1 MVSPTKQAKA
11 ALTAGNLRR
20 RLWQLTLPTIG
31 GLFAITIFNITDT
44 FFVSRLGTA
53 ALAAM
58 GFTFPVIMCVGAF
71 AMGISMGAGSVMAR
85 AVGRGDHHLMQR
97 TATDGIFLSII
108 MVAVIGVAGWF
119 TIDPLFTLLGASPT
133 ELPLTRQYM
142 RIWYAGVIAVMM
154 PPVSDSCMRATGD
167 MIRPLIVMI
176 VCALINALLDPILIY
191 GLLGCPRLGIAGAA
205 YATVFSRVIAMIT
218 SLIFLHFHARLLD
231 LSKPHF
237 REVLAS
243 WKRILKMGIPNAT
256 TYLSIPLCRG
266 LLTRIAVAA
275 GGTTGVAA
283 FAAGTRIE
291 SVLFIIG
298 MAISIALM
306 PIVGQSWGARRYN
319 RVNLAR
325 WYANKLALRY
335 GLVSWVACLIL
346 GKLAATLFSEDVQV
360 IQWTALYLWI
370 ITFGHAGLHVC
381 NWTSAQLNAIGK
393 PQSATLISLAG
404 NLGLVV
410 PCAGLGQHVYGY
422 TGLLV
427 GICLGQILAGCVS
440 ACWGKKL
447 LRPSH
452 TNIHKQSDTTH

>member
-1 MVSPTKQAKA
+1 M
-11 ALTAGNLRR
+11 
-20 RLWQLTLPTIG
+20 
-31 GLFAITIFNITDT
+31 FAITIFNITDT
-44 FFVSRLGTA
+44 FFVSRLGTE

-58 GFTFPVIMCVGAF
+58 GFTFPVVMCVGSF

-97 TATDGIFLSII
+97 TATDGIVLSVL
-108 MVAVIGVAGWF
+108 MVAVVSLVGWF

-142 RIWYAGVIAVMM
+142 RIWYAGVVAVIM

-167 MIRPLIVMI
+167 MIRPLIVMV
-176 VCALINALLDPILIY
+176 VCALINAILDPILIY

-205 YATVFSRVIAMIT
+205 YATIFSRVIAMIT
-218 SLIFLHFHARLLD
+218 TLSFLHFHAHLLD
-231 LSKPHF
+231 LSRPQW

-243 WKRILKMGIPNAT
+243 WKRILQMGIPNAT
-256 TYLSIPLCRG
+256 TYLIIPLCRG
-266 LLTRIAVAA
+266 LLTRVAVNA
-275 GGTTGVAA
+275 GGTAGVAA

-291 SVLFIIG
+291 SFLFIIG

-306 PIVGQSWGARRYN
+306 PIVGQSWGAKRYN

-325 WYANKLALRY
+325 WYANRLALRY
-335 GLVSWVACLIL
+335 GLASWVACLIL
-346 GKLAATLFSEDVQV
+346 GKLAATLFSEEAQV

-370 ITFGHAGLHVC
+370 ITLGHAGLHVC
-381 NWTSAQLNAIGK
+381 HWTSAQLNAIGK
-393 PQSATLISLAG
+393 PKSATLISLAG

-410 PCAGLGQHVYGY
+410 PFACLGQYIYGY
-422 TGLLV
+422 TGMLV
-427 GICLGQILAGCVS
+427 GICVGQILAGCIS
-440 ACWGKKL
+440 AYWGKKL

-452 TNIHKQSDTTH
+452 TDKAV